1 MRARA
6 TALKVRWRFCEHG
19 MLRKI
24 APWDQRFQCSAPLAS
39 FLLSSIFSASS
50 RPLCDQDRSL
60 SRRRDPVALTR
71 GRKRLLGEVRS
82 SSRERPCSSRSCG
95 ITGPRPCQGGGS
107 AQRDAERGGAA
118 LDSDLPRGRYL
129 GEPNRWPGFGSNQL
143 PLETEVLLACIAS
156 SWARALNRA
165 KSCRPHQFDL
175 CPGWCLN
182 FR

>member
-118 LDSDLPRGRYL
+118 LTRTSPGAGTWANRIDGRASDPINCRSRPKCCSPASRVRG
-129 GEPNRWPGFGSNQL
+129 PG
-143 PLETEVLLACIAS
+143 
-156 SWARALNRA
+156 R
-165 KSCRPHQFDL
+165 
-175 CPGWCLN
+175 
-182 FR
+182 